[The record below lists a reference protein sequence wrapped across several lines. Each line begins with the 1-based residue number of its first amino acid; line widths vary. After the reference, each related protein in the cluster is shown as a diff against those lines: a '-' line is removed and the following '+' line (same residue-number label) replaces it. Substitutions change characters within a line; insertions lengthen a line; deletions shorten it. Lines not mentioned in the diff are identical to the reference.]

1 MHYDEDEF
9 HARVVQRDEA
19 VQQIQVPGDEHEQV
33 QLLGLQRDARAGLGG
48 VDFQQQH
55 LE

>member
-1 MHYDEDEF
+1 MRETSSL
-9 HARVVQRDEA
+9 VVQRDEA
-19 VQQIQVPGDEHEQV
+19 VKQIQVPGDEHEQV

-48 VDFQQQH
+48 VDLQQQH